1 MLIDARTLPTD
12 QTIETDVCIV
22 GAGPAGIAV
31 ARELMG
37 QNFRVCLLETGG
49 LEPDAEIQ
57 SLAAAEGNTIGDAYP
72 GAIHMRHRQ
81 FGGTSYPW
89 NIKIGGNRRGVRY
102 VPLDS
107 IDFEKR
113 DGVPYSGWPFDKSH
127 LDPFYERAQT
137 FCQLGPYAYAPEDW
151 EDENSPRLPFTG
163 NRITTKMFQCGPRD
177 IYPDDYRKELEQA
190 SNITIYLHST
200 AVELET
206 DDEAKTVKRVRV
218 ACLQGTQFWV
228 SAKQFILS
236 MGGIENARLLLLS
249 DKVQKN
255 GLGNQHDLV
264 GRFLMDH
271 PMVRGGFLYP
281 SSPKIFNS
289 TALYDLRELKG
300 TSVIGKLSLS
310 DEVLRREKLL
320 NITAA
325 LFPRTNRHKIN
336 LLRAIFP
343 NGKNYRSEAV
353 SSAQALLEAA
363 RQKKIP
369 RDLFKH
375 LGNMITGLDDLLF
388 FEWRKKP
395 RLGWL
400 FSLFD
405 APGYGFDL
413 GGWSDLPHPEKTF
426 GVFEV
431 AHQTEQA
438 PDPDNRVTLGTEL
451 DRLGCRK
458 VKLYWRWTD
467 TDLNSIKRAQEIF
480 AEEIARAGLGTFKIA
495 RDKGSPVPI
504 TLSTHHHMGT
514 TRMHVDPK
522 QGVVDPNCQV
532 HSVSNLFMAGSSVFP
547 TGSFANPN
555 LTIIAMSIRLAD
567 HIKKVMNQSPVV
579 ELQNSVK

>member
-1 MLIDARTLPTD
+1 
-12 QTIETDVCIV
+12 
-22 GAGPAGIAV
+22 
-31 ARELMG
+31 
-37 QNFRVCLLETGG
+37 
-49 LEPDAEIQ
+49 
-57 SLAAAEGNTIGDAYP
+57 
-72 GAIHMRHRQ
+72 
-81 FGGTSYPW
+81 
-89 NIKIGGNRRGVRY
+89 
-102 VPLDS
+102 
-107 IDFEKR
+107 
-113 DGVPYSGWPFDKSH
+113 
-127 LDPFYERAQT
+127 
-137 FCQLGPYAYAPEDW
+137 
-151 EDENSPRLPFTG
+151 
-163 NRITTKMFQCGPRD
+163 
-177 IYPDDYRKELEQA
+177 
-190 SNITIYLHST
+190 
-200 AVELET
+200 
-206 DDEAKTVKRVRV
+206 
-218 ACLQGTQFWV
+218 
-228 SAKQFILS
+228 
-236 MGGIENARLLLLS
+236 
-249 DKVQKN
+249 
-255 GLGNQHDLV
+255 
-264 GRFLMDH
+264 MDH

-300 TSVIGKLSLS
+300 TSVIGKLSLT

-369 RDLFKH
+369 HDLFKH

-400 FSLFD
+400 LSLFD

-532 HSVSNLFMAGSSVFP
+532 HGVSNLFMAGSSVFP

-555 LTIIAMSIRLAD
+555 LTIVAMSIRLAD
-567 HIKKVMNQSPVV
+567 HVKKVMAQSPVLD
-579 ELQNSVK
+579 LQDVVK